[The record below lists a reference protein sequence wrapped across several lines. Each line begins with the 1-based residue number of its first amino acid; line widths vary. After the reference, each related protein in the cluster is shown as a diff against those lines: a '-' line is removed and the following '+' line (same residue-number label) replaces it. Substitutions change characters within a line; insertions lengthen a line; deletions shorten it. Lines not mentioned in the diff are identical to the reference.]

1 MRFFDREREIASLRN
16 MGSLSLKAAQFT
28 VLTGRRRIGKTSLV
42 LNAFSDAPL
51 LYFFVARKAESE
63 LCQGYAR
70 QLGQMSGLPVI
81 GEVSRFSEVFRYVME
96 MAKAKPVTL
105 MVDEFQ
111 EFLKINKS
119 VYSDMQDI
127 WDRNKQDSKINLIV
141 CGSVNS
147 LMNKL
152 FRDKKEPLYG
162 RQTATMKLKPFTT
175 SVLKEI
181 IAEYNPS
188 YSNEDLLAL
197 YLLTGGVAKYVEMFV
212 DRGILSWADMLD
224 AVFERDSYFL
234 DEGKAML
241 VEEFGRDYGMY
252 FTILSLIAQGHN
264 TRGDIE
270 GMLKTQV
277 GGYLSKLIGD
287 YELVAK
293 RQPLFEKSPNKN
305 VHYAIGDKF
314 LNFWF
319 RYIYKY
325 DYMLEIGANDKLR
338 QLAGKNYFTY
348 SGQVLEA
355 WFRDKLAETGG
366 YTRIGY
372 WHDRRGE
379 NEIDIIAVDDLERR
393 AEIYE
398 VKRQARDID
407 LAVLRAKADAFLKT
421 TGQLKGYEIRFGG
434 LSIEDL

>member
-1 MRFFDREREIASLRN
+1 MRN

-70 QLGQMSGLPVI
+70 QLGQMPGLPVI

-434 LSIEDL
+434 LSIEDM

>member
-252 FTILSLIAQGHN
+252 FTILSLIAQGHS

-434 LSIEDL
+434 LSIEDM

>member
-42 LNAFSDAPL
+42 LNAFSEAPL

-325 DYMLEIGANDKLR
+325 DYMLEIGANEKLR

-434 LSIEDL
+434 LSIEDM

>member
-1 MRFFDREREIASLRN
+1 MRN

-252 FTILSLIAQGHN
+252 FTILSLIAQGHS

-434 LSIEDL
+434 LSIEDM

>member
-1 MRFFDREREIASLRN
+1 MRFFDREREIANLQKT
-16 MGSLSLKAAQFT
+16 GGLSLKAAQFT

-42 LNAFSDAPL
+42 LNAYGDAPL

-70 QLGQMSGLPVI
+70 QLEQMSGLPVI
-81 GEVSRFSEVFRYVME
+81 GEVSRFSEVFRFVME

-105 MVDEFQ
+105 MIDEFQ

-119 VYSDMQDI
+119 VYSDMQDV
-127 WDRNKQDSKINLIV
+127 WDRNKQDAKINLIV

-162 RQTATMKLKPFTT
+162 RQTATMKLRPFTT
-175 SVLKEI
+175 SVLKKI

-212 DRGILSWADMLD
+212 DRGLLSWADMLD

-264 TRGDIE
+264 TRSDIE
-270 GMLKTQV
+270 GILKTQV
-277 GGYLSKLIGD
+277 GGYLSKLICD

-293 RQPLFEKSPNKN
+293 RQPLFEKSPNKS

-319 RYIYKY
+319 RYVYKY

-407 LAVLRAKADAFLKT
+407 LAVLRAKADVFLKT
-421 TGQLKGYEIRFGG
+421 TGRFEGYDISFGG
-434 LSIEDL
+434 LSLEDM

>member
-1 MRFFDREREIASLRN
+1 MRFFDRERELASLRN

-434 LSIEDL
+434 LSIEDM

>member
-1 MRFFDREREIASLRN
+1 MRN

-162 RQTATMKLKPFTT
+162 RQTAMMKLKPFTT

-434 LSIEDL
+434 LSIEDM

>member
-1 MRFFDREREIASLRN
+1 

-434 LSIEDL
+434 LSIEDM

>member
-1 MRFFDREREIASLRN
+1 MRN

-407 LAVLRAKADAFLKT
+407 LDVLRAKADAFLKT

-434 LSIEDL
+434 LSIEDM

>member
-162 RQTATMKLKPFTT
+162 RQTAMMKLKPFTT

-434 LSIEDL
+434 LSIEDM

>member
-1 MRFFDREREIASLRN
+1 MRN

-355 WFRDKLAETGG
+355 WFRDKLAEAGG

-393 AEIYE
+393 ADIYE

-434 LSIEDL
+434 LSIEDM

>member
-1 MRFFDREREIASLRN
+1 

-355 WFRDKLAETGG
+355 WFRDKLAEAGG

-434 LSIEDL
+434 LSIEDM

>member
-1 MRFFDREREIASLRN
+1 

-264 TRGDIE
+264 TRSDIE
-270 GMLKTQV
+270 GILKTQV
-277 GGYLSKLIGD
+277 GGYLSKLICD

-293 RQPLFEKSPNKN
+293 RQPLFEKSPNKS

-319 RYIYKY
+319 RYVYKY

-407 LAVLRAKADAFLKT
+407 LAVLRAKADVFLKT
-421 TGQLKGYEIRFGG
+421 TGRFEGYDISFGG
-434 LSIEDL
+434 LSLEDM

>member
-1 MRFFDREREIASLRN
+1 

-42 LNAFSDAPL
+42 LNAFSDASL

-434 LSIEDL
+434 LSIEDM

>member
-1 MRFFDREREIASLRN
+1 MRFFDREKEIVNLQKT
-16 MGSLSLKAAQFT
+16 GSLSLKAAQFT

-70 QLGQMSGLPVI
+70 QLEQMSGLPVI
-81 GEVSRFSEVFRYVME
+81 GEVSRFSEVFRFVME

-105 MVDEFQ
+105 MIDEFQ

-127 WDRNKQDSKINLIV
+127 WDRNKQDAKINLIV

-181 IAEYNPS
+181 IAEYNPT

-197 YLLTGGVAKYVEMFV
+197 YLFTGGVAKYVEMFV
-212 DRGILSWADMLD
+212 DKGILSWADMLD

-264 TRGDIE
+264 TRSDIE

-277 GGYLSKLIGD
+277 GGYLSKLICD

-348 SGQVLEA
+348 SGQVLET

-407 LAVLRAKADAFLKT
+407 LAVLRAKADVFLKT

-434 LSIEDL
+434 LSIEDM

>member
-1 MRFFDREREIASLRN
+1 MRN

-355 WFRDKLAETGG
+355 WFRDKLAATGG

-434 LSIEDL
+434 LSIEDM

>member
-1 MRFFDREREIASLRN
+1 M
-16 MGSLSLKAAQFT
+16 
-28 VLTGRRRIGKTSLV
+28 
-42 LNAFSDAPL
+42 
-51 LYFFVARKAESE
+51 
-63 LCQGYAR
+63 CQGYAR

-305 VHYAIGDKF
+305 VHYVIGDKF

-434 LSIEDL
+434 LSIEDM

>member
-1 MRFFDREREIASLRN
+1 MRN

-355 WFRDKLAETGG
+355 WFRDKLAATGG

-393 AEIYE
+393 ADIYE

-434 LSIEDL
+434 LSIEDM

>member
-355 WFRDKLAETGG
+355 WFRDKLAATGG

-434 LSIEDL
+434 LSIEDM

>member
-197 YLLTGGVAKYVEMFV
+197 YLFTGGVAKYVEMFV

-434 LSIEDL
+434 LSIEDM

>member
-1 MRFFDREREIASLRN
+1 MRN

-252 FTILSLIAQGHN
+252 FTILSLIAQGHS

-372 WHDRRGE
+372 WPDRRGE

-434 LSIEDL
+434 LSIEDM

>member
-1 MRFFDREREIASLRN
+1 
-16 MGSLSLKAAQFT
+16 
-28 VLTGRRRIGKTSLV
+28 
-42 LNAFSDAPL
+42 
-51 LYFFVARKAESE
+51 
-63 LCQGYAR
+63 
-70 QLGQMSGLPVI
+70 MSGLPVI

-434 LSIEDL
+434 LSIEDM

>member
-1 MRFFDREREIASLRN
+1 M
-16 MGSLSLKAAQFT
+16 
-28 VLTGRRRIGKTSLV
+28 
-42 LNAFSDAPL
+42 
-51 LYFFVARKAESE
+51 
-63 LCQGYAR
+63 
-70 QLGQMSGLPVI
+70 
-81 GEVSRFSEVFRYVME
+81 
-96 MAKAKPVTL
+96 TL
-105 MVDEFQ
+105 MIDEFQ

-127 WDRNKQDSKINLIV
+127 WDRNKQDAKINLIV

-175 SVLKEI
+175 SVLKKI

-264 TRGDIE
+264 TRSDIE
-270 GMLKTQV
+270 GILKTQV
-277 GGYLSKLIGD
+277 GGYLSKLICD

-293 RQPLFEKSPNKN
+293 RQPLFEKSPNKS

-319 RYIYKY
+319 RYVYKY

-407 LAVLRAKADAFLKT
+407 LAVLRAKADVFLKT
-421 TGQLKGYEIRFGG
+421 TGRFEGYDISFGG
-434 LSIEDL
+434 LSLEDM

>member
-277 GGYLSKLIGD
+277 GGYLSKLIGG

-434 LSIEDL
+434 LSIEDM

>member
-1 MRFFDREREIASLRN
+1 MRN

>member
-1 MRFFDREREIASLRN
+1 MRN

-42 LNAFSDAPL
+42 LNAFSDASL

-434 LSIEDL
+434 LSIEDM

>member
-1 MRFFDREREIASLRN
+1 MRN

-434 LSIEDL
+434 LSIEDM

>member
-434 LSIEDL
+434 LSIEDM

>member
-1 MRFFDREREIASLRN
+1 MRN

-264 TRGDIE
+264 TRSDIE
-270 GMLKTQV
+270 GILKTQV
-277 GGYLSKLIGD
+277 GGYLSKLICD

-293 RQPLFEKSPNKN
+293 RQPLFEKSPNKS

-319 RYIYKY
+319 RYVYKY

-407 LAVLRAKADAFLKT
+407 LAVLRAKADVFLKT
-421 TGQLKGYEIRFGG
+421 TGRFEGYDISFGG
-434 LSIEDL
+434 LSLEDM

>member
-1 MRFFDREREIASLRN
+1 

-181 IAEYNPS
+181 IAEYNPT

-197 YLLTGGVAKYVEMFV
+197 YLFTGGVAKYVEMFV
-212 DRGILSWADMLD
+212 DKGILSWADMLD

-355 WFRDKLAETGG
+355 WFRDKLAETGC

-407 LAVLRAKADAFLKT
+407 LAVLRA
-421 TGQLKGYEIRFGG
+421 QLKGYEIRFGG
-434 LSIEDL
+434 LSIEDM

>member
-1 MRFFDREREIASLRN
+1 

-355 WFRDKLAETGG
+355 WFRDKLAEAGG

-393 AEIYE
+393 ADIYE

-434 LSIEDL
+434 LSIEDM

>member
-1 MRFFDREREIASLRN
+1 

>member
-1 MRFFDREREIASLRN
+1 MRN

-421 TGQLKGYEIRFGG
+421 TGQLKDYEIRFGG
-434 LSIEDL
+434 LSIEDM

>member
-1 MRFFDREREIASLRN
+1 MRFFDREWEIASLRN

-434 LSIEDL
+434 LSIEDM

>member
-1 MRFFDREREIASLRN
+1 MRN

-81 GEVSRFSEVFRYVME
+81 GEVSRFSEVLRYVME

-434 LSIEDL
+434 LSIEDM